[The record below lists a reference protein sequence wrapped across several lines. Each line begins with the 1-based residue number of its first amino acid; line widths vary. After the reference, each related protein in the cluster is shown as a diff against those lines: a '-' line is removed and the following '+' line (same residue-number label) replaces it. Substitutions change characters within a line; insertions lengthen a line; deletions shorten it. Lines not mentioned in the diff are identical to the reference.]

1 MWEDAGRARHRGG
14 AAGDEGVAM
23 VAALPPRVR
32 GVVLRALVAGRAGLR
47 RLPPLDPSREG
58 LQLLLGA
65 AVGLA
70 TGVVAW
76 ALITGVH
83 LVAEAA
89 FADPTPPWQ
98 VVAVPTLG
106 GLAVGLL
113 VRHVVP
119 EVAGGGVVSTLEA
132 VAIHRGRIR
141 RRVAPGGV
149 LATSVALG
157 TGASGGREGPIVLF
171 GGAVGSAIAGLGRL
185 DEERTRSLVAAGVA
199 AGIAASFNAPIGG
212 MLFAIEL
219 LLGGLRRAGSL
230 QVIVVAAVVSSV
242 TARQLVGPGLPLFDP
257 AQPARLDEPAE
268 LLVHA
273 AIGLLAL
280 LVAHGFR
287 RGEHLAGRAA
297 ARIRARV
304 GTVATVGLGGLGVG
318 LIALAVPEVLGEGA
332 GLPAIPGASR
342 EPIRMMLDGL
352 EGTGWAAAGGLLL
365 LLVAKLLAS
374 VISIGTG
381 SAVGTLAP
389 TLFTGAAL
397 GGAVG
402 AVAVPT
408 LGLGSPMA
416 FALVGMAAVFAAVVR
431 APLTAVILVFELTGN
446 YELVLP
452 LMLAVGIASFGA
464 DRLGWRSLY
473 LESLRA
479 RGVTLA
485 RPDDV
490 DVLQLVS
497 VAEVMTG
504 PDRPNVTVSAD
515 ESADVLR
522 ARFARESLHGA
533 VVVNR
538 HGGLVGVVALSDL
551 ARTGATAADLATTRA
566 VTASPDEPVF
576 RAVQRMANLQVGRLP
591 VVDPAT
597 RRVVGVFRRADVVRA
612 YDRGIERTVT
622 SRLTR
627 DAQRMRDVTGLQ
639 AVELVVRAGSAADG
653 RAVRDVAWPKRTVLT
668 GVRRGTEALVPD
680 GTTVL
685 AADDQVVALTAEPEE
700 VLALLRD
707 PATGPEPAP
716 PPGPAPDGPDRGTDQ
731 EGIA

>member
-1 MWEDAGRARHRGG
+1 MAWNPASLAAAARAGSTGRA
-14 AAGDEGVAM
+14 AAR
-23 VAALPPRVR
+23 AAL
-32 GVVLRALVAGRAGLR
+32 RAAALGRAALL

-89 FADPTPPWQ
+89 FAAPTPPWQ
-98 VVAVPTLG
+98 VVAVPALG
-106 GLAVGLL
+106 GLVVGLL
-113 VRHVVP
+113 VRYVVP
-119 EVAGGGVVSTLEA
+119 EVSGGGVVATLEA

-149 LATSVALG
+149 VATSVALG
-157 TGASGGREGPIVLF
+157 TGASGGREGPIVLL
-171 GGAVGSAIAGLGRL
+171 GGAVGSLIAGLGRL

-257 AQPARLDEPAE
+257 AQPAQLDRPAK

-273 AIGLLAL
+273 AIRLLAL
-280 LVAHGFR
+280 LVAQGFR
-287 RGEHLAGRAA
+287 RGVHLAGLAA
-297 ARIRARV
+297 ARVRARV

-332 GLPAIPGASR
+332 GLPAVPGVSR

-352 EGTGWAAAGGLLL
+352 QGTGWAAAGSLLV

-374 VISIGTG
+374 LVSIGTG

-397 GGAVG
+397 GAAVG
-402 AVAVPT
+402 AVVVPT
-408 LGLGSPMA
+408 LGLGSPTA
-416 FALVGMAAVFAAVVR
+416 YALVGMAAVFAAVVR
-431 APLTAVILVFELTGN
+431 APLTAVILVFELTGD

-473 LESLRA
+473 LETLRA

-504 PDRPNVTVSAD
+504 VDGPNITVPAD
-515 ESADVLR
+515 EPADALR
-522 ARFARESLHGA
+522 ARFARASLHGA
-533 VVVNR
+533 VVVDAT
-538 HGGLVGVVALSDL
+538 GGLVGVVALSDL
-551 ARTGATAADLATTRA
+551 ARTGATAADLATTRVA
-566 VTASPDEPVF
+566 TASPDEPTF

-591 VVDPAT
+591 VVDATT

-612 YDRGIERTVT
+612 YDRGIERTVAT
-622 SRLTR
+622 RLTR

-653 RAVRDVAWPKRTVLT
+653 RAVRDVPWPRRTVLT
-668 GVRRGTEALVPD
+668 GVRRGTAALVPD

-685 AADDQVVALTAEPEE
+685 AEDDQVVALTAEPDE

-707 PATGPEPAP
+707 PAVVPAP
-716 PPGPAPDGPDRGTDQ
+716 APAPDPAPDPDDPRDPS
-731 EGIA
+731 

>member
-1 MWEDAGRARHRGG
+1 MWDHASGAAWGGVAGDAEVGMGRASSPRRFTGGLRRALGAGRALLG
-14 AAGDEGVAM
+14 
-23 VAALPPRVR
+23 
-32 GVVLRALVAGRAGLR
+32 
-47 RLPPLDPSREG
+47 RLPPLDPTREG

-76 ALITGVH
+76 ALIAGVH

-89 FADPTPPWQ
+89 FADPTPRWQ
-98 VVAVPTLG
+98 VVAVPTVG
-106 GLAVGLL
+106 GLLVGLL

-119 EVAGGGVVSTLEA
+119 EVAGGGVVTTLQA

-141 RRVAPGGV
+141 RRVAPAGV
-149 LATSVALG
+149 VATSLALG

-171 GGAVGSAIAGLGRL
+171 GGAVGSLIAGLGAL

-212 MLFAIEL
+212 ILFAIEL

-230 QVIVVAAVVSSV
+230 QVIVVAAVVASV
-242 TARQLVGPGLPLFDP
+242 TARSLVGPGLPLFDP
-257 AQPARLDEPAE
+257 AQPARLDAPAE

-297 ARIRARV
+297 ARLRARV
-304 GTVATVGLGGLGVG
+304 GTVATVGIGGLGVG

-342 EPIRMMLDGL
+342 EPIRMMLEGL
-352 EGTGWAAAGGLLL
+352 EGTGWAAAGAMLL

-374 VISIGTG
+374 VLAIGSG

-389 TLFTGAAL
+389 SLFTGAAL

-402 AVAVPT
+402 ALAVPY
-408 LGLGSPMA
+408 LGLGSSTA

-431 APLTAVILVFELTGN
+431 APLTAIILVFELTGN

-464 DRLGWRSLY
+464 DRLGWRSIY

-490 DVLQLVS
+490 DVLQLVT
-497 VAEVMTG
+497 VAEVMTP
-504 PDRPNVTVSAD
+504 PDRPHVTVPAD
-515 ESADVLR
+515 EPAAALR
-522 ARFARESLHGA
+522 ERFARESLHGT
-533 VVVNR
+533 VVVDGR
-538 HGGLVGVVALSDL
+538 GQLVGVVTLSDL
-551 ARTGATAADLATTRA
+551 ARDGATAADLATPRA
-566 VTASPDEPVF
+566 VTASPGEPVF
-576 RAVQRMANLQVGRLP
+576 RAVQRMANLEVGRLP
-591 VVDPAT
+591 VVAPGTD
-597 RRVVGVFRRADVVRA
+597 RVVGVFRRADVVRA
-612 YDRGIERTVT
+612 YDRGIERSVA

-653 RAVRDVAWPKRTVLT
+653 RTVRDVPWPRRTVLT
-668 GVRRGTEALVPD
+668 GVRRGTEAIVPD

-685 AADDQVVALTAEPEE
+685 RADDQVIALTAEPEE

-707 PATGPEPAP
+707 PAGAVQEPADGVDGSSSRVKGLELP
-716 PPGPAPDGPDRGTDQ
+716 PR
-731 EGIA
+731 

>member
-1 MWEDAGRARHRGG
+1 MCA
-14 AAGDEGVAM
+14 
-23 VAALPPRVR
+23 PRPVDVR
-32 GVVLRALVAGRAGLR
+32 ELLR
-47 RLPPLDPSREG
+47 RIPPLDPGREG

-76 ALITGVH
+76 ALVTGVH
-83 LVAEAA
+83 LVGELA
-89 FADPTPPWQ
+89 FTDPTPAWQ
-98 VVAVPTLG
+98 VLAVPTAG
-106 GLAVGLL
+106 GLLVGLL
-113 VRHVVP
+113 VRRAVP
-119 EVAGGGVVSTLEA
+119 EVSGGGVVATLEA

-141 RRVAPGGV
+141 RRVAPAGV
-149 LATSVALG
+149 IATSVALG
-157 TGASGGREGPIVLF
+157 TGASGGREGPIVLV
-171 GGAVGSAIAGLGRL
+171 GGAVGSLISGIGRL
-185 DEERTRSLVAAGVA
+185 DEDRTRSLVAAGVA

-257 AQPARLDEPAE
+257 AAPARLGDPAE

-273 AIGLLAL
+273 GIGILAL
-280 LVAHGFR
+280 GVAAGFR
-287 RGEHLAGRAA
+287 RGEHLAARAA
-297 ARIRARV
+297 ARLRARI
-304 GTVATVGLGGLGVG
+304 GTVATVGLGGLCVG

-332 GLPAIPGASR
+332 GLPAIPGVSR

-352 EGTGWAAAGGLLL
+352 GGTGWAAAGTLALLL
-365 LLVAKLLAS
+365 GAKLLAS

-402 AVAVPT
+402 AIAVPV
-408 LGLGSPMA
+408 LGLGTPTA

-431 APLTAVILVFELTGN
+431 APLTAIILVFELTGD

-464 DRLGWRSLY
+464 DRLGWRSIY
-473 LESLRA
+473 LEGLRA

-490 DVLQLVS
+490 DVLQLVT
-497 VAEVMTG
+497 VGEVMTA
-504 PDRPNVTVSAD
+504 PDRPNATVLDDEPAD
-515 ESADVLR
+515 ALR
-522 ARFARESLHGA
+522 QRFVRDSLHGT
-533 VVVNR
+533 VVVDPN
-538 HGGLVGVVALSDL
+538 GGLVGVVALSDL
-551 ARTGATAADLATTRA
+551 TRTGATAGDLATRRA
-566 VTASPDEPVF
+566 VIAGPEEPAF
-576 RAVQRMANLQVGRLP
+576 RAVQRMANLEVGRLP
-591 VVDPAT
+591 VVDPSSG
-597 RRVVGVFRRADVVRA
+597 RVVGVFRRADVVRA
-612 YDRGIERTVT
+612 YDRGIERAVA
-622 SRLTR
+622 SRLGDEAR
-627 DAQRMRDVTGLQ
+627 RMRDVTGLQ
-639 AVELVVRAGSAADG
+639 AVELVIRAGSAADG
-653 RAVRDVAWPKRTVLT
+653 RAVRDVPWPPRTVLT
-668 GVRRGTEALVPD
+668 GVRRGTQAIVPD

-685 AADDQVVALTAEPEE
+685 GAEDEVVALTAEPDE

-707 PATGPEPAP
+707 PAGSPTRTAGDPTPRP
-716 PPGPAPDGPDRGTDQ
+716 DPGGPA
-731 EGIA
+731 

>member
-1 MWEDAGRARHRGG
+1 MRGDRLGRA
-14 AAGDEGVAM
+14 A
-23 VAALPPRVR
+23 
-32 GVVLRALVAGRAGLR
+32 LRALAEGR
-47 RLPPLDPSREG
+47 RLLRSIPPLDPTREG

-89 FADPTPPWQ
+89 FSDPVPAWQ
-98 VVAVPTLG
+98 VIAVPALG
-106 GLAVGLL
+106 GLVVGLL

-119 EVAGGGVVSTLEA
+119 EVSGGGVVTTLEA

-149 LATSVALG
+149 VATSVALG

-171 GGAVGSAIAGLGRL
+171 GGAVGSLIAALGRL

-219 LLGGLRRAGSL
+219 LLGGLRKAGSL

-257 AQPARLDEPAE
+257 GQPARLDAPAE

-280 LVAHGFR
+280 LVAQGFR
-287 RGEHLAGRAA
+287 RGEHLAGRVA
-297 ARIRARV
+297 ARLRGRIGV
-304 GTVATVGLGGLGVG
+304 VATVGVGGLGVG
-318 LIALAVPEVLGEGA
+318 LIALVVPEVLGEGA

-342 EPIRMMLDGL
+342 EPIRMMLEGL
-352 EGTGWAAAGGLLL
+352 LGTGWAAAGGLLL

-374 VISIGTG
+374 VVSIGTG

-402 AVAVPT
+402 AIAVPF
-408 LGLGSPMA
+408 LGLGSPTA

-473 LESLRA
+473 LETLRS

-490 DVLQLVS
+490 DVLQLVT
-497 VAEVMTG
+497 VAEVMTA
-504 PDRPNVTVSAD
+504 PELPNVTVPAD
-515 ESADVLR
+515 EPAERLR

-533 VVVNR
+533 VVVGR
-538 HGGLVGVVALSDL
+538 DGGLVGVVALSDL
-551 ARTGATAADLATTRA
+551 TRTGATAADLATSRVA
-566 VTASPDEPVF
+566 TASPEEPVF

-612 YDRGIERTVT
+612 YDRGIERTVA

-639 AVELVVRAGSAADG
+639 AVELIVRTGSAADG
-653 RAVRDVAWPKRTVLT
+653 AAVRDMPWPARTVLT
-668 GVRRGTEALVPD
+668 GIRRGTEAIVPD

-685 AADDQVVALTAEPEE
+685 SADDQVVALTAEPDD

-707 PATGPEPAP
+707 PAPE
-716 PPGPAPDGPDRGTDQ
+716 PDRG
-731 EGIA
+731 E